1 MSHVCQS
8 FTAYQPASLFISVS
22 CDPPH
27 LHFTPWGCL
36 SPRVR
41 FCLSPSPGRA
51 ACTCSS
57 SLTTMQ
63 PAACACCSWLSL
75 SPSAWHGPTVSDSPL
90 GPDPGTRL
98 CPGLSDKGDTTAY
111 NHLPWPNLKKK
122 KISRI
127 RNGPQEVVLC
137 TLLMMAAPSPPW
149 GTISR
154 LIQSFSAFNNL
165 DHQKVPALAQAE
177 FCPLLF
183 MSVKS
188 RQESAPRGDQ
198 RRHPPRLFFALP
210 GRCGPCPDASDARR
224 SFLPLPPLL
233 RGRSWALL

>member
-1 MSHVCQS
+1 
-8 FTAYQPASLFISVS
+8 
-22 CDPPH
+22 
-27 LHFTPWGCL
+27 
-36 SPRVR
+36 
-41 FCLSPSPGRA
+41 
-51 ACTCSS
+51 
-57 SLTTMQ
+57 MQ

-75 SPSAWHGPTVSDSPL
+75 SPSAWRGPTVSDSPL

-122 KISRI
+122 KKNLKNLKWPPRGGLVHPP
-127 RNGPQEVVLC
+127 NDGCPQP
-137 TLLMMAAPSPPW
+137 TL
-149 GTISR
+149 GTISH
-154 LIQSFSAFNNL
+154 LIQSFSAFNHL

-198 RRHPPRLFFALP
+198 RRHPPRLFLALP

-224 SFLPLPPLL
+224 SFLPLPRLL
-233 RGRSWALL
+233 HGRSRALL